1 MGPLHI
7 TQTSILPKLIHYFDD
22 KFQLDFLRSLIN
34 ELYHLYKEYNFMNT
48 KLTFKREIMKGGLAL
63 CVIKMFMW
71 ELT

>member
-1 MGPLHI
+1 
-7 TQTSILPKLIHYFDD
+7 
-22 KFQLDFLRSLIN
+22 
-34 ELYHLYKEYNFMNT
+34 MNT